1 MWKIGLALIV
11 LAACFGGGYYYG
23 SGNVIEK
30 IVKEQGETHTVIQDH
45 VITRTVEK
53 KPDGTTVE
61 TTKDETVE
69 KQEETKTS
77 STVRDTAPGENRPNY
92 TVGASYWVRSST
104 DALGFGR
111 QLDGYS
117 FSVSRRLVGPLRGDV
132 QARPF
137 GRREVALGLS
147 VEF

>member
-1 MWKIGLALIV
+1 MWKLIV
-11 LAACFGGGYYYG
+11 VLVLACCLVGAGYWWG
-23 SGNVIEK
+23 SGTVVEK
-30 IVKEQGETHTVIQDH
+30 IVKEQGETHTVVQDH
-45 VITRTVEK
+45 VITKIVER

-117 FSVSRRLVGPLRGDV
+117 FSVSRRLVGPIRGDV